1 MCLRPLH
8 SLRILLLFLCACC
21 MFLFAFPAIAHAA
34 SDPIQVTTQT
44 DSISF
49 PNFIDFRM
57 SAIDSSS
64 AIVQVTLNIVGEDT
78 AGNVSSTSSPVNFTA
93 ARTISVDY
101 HDDISGS
108 GFITPG
114 TPMQYSWVLKDSA
127 GNTHTQAPRQFIL
140 IDSRFSWQHDTSG
153 LVTVNWYNRPADFG
167 HLLLADAT
175 GDISR
180 ISGVLGGGLLHPI
193 NLWVYET
200 PQDFHGSLTPGS
212 YEWVGGI
219 AFPMLNQAF
228 ISVAGSSDT
237 TLIRD
242 MPHELTHLVFHQL
255 TAKGVN
261 VPVWFNEGLAV
272 YNQQYH
278 ESDMSSR
285 FNEALASHSLLR
297 LSEISFSFP
306 ADADMAYLAYA
317 QSWNLLSYMYTT
329 FGQIKMDHFIKLMN
343 NPGGDFSDDMAQ
355 AIGVDTIHLENQWRL
370 SLHQSSVLSPADSPT
385 ATTQP
390 LTIPSKSLPSLTD
403 STEPVF
409 VSLGVLLIVVPL
421 FGIIFIV
428 VNERRKR
435 QQILVSQ
442 DAQRIVNMTPG
453 QPGTTAGRNQPIV
466 RQSSWADR
474 TGPAYFPPIPP
485 STPASPM
492 DERDIHHPPY
502 PPFNPY
508 REYPQQGPQKQ
519 APQE

>member
-8 SLRILLLFLCACC
+8 PLRILLLSLCAFC
-21 MFLFAFPAIAHAA
+21 MFPFVFPATVHAA
-34 SDPIQVTTQT
+34 SDPIQVTAQT
-44 DSISF
+44 ESISF

-64 AIVQVTLNIVGEDT
+64 AIVQVTLNVTGEDT
-78 AGNVSSTSSPVNFTA
+78 AGNASVTSSPVNFKA
-93 ARTISVDY
+93 GRTISVDY
-101 HDDISGS
+101 HDDISGAS
-108 GFITPG
+108 FITPG
-114 TPMQYSWVLKDSA
+114 TPIQYSWDLKDSA
-127 GNTHTQAPRQFIL
+127 GNTHTQALQRFIL
-140 IDSRFSWQHDTSG
+140 IDSRFSWQHGTSG

-167 HLLLADAT
+167 QILLTDAT
-175 GDISR
+175 SDISR

-200 PQDFHGSLTPGS
+200 PQDFHGALAPNS

-219 AFPMLNQAF
+219 AYPRLNQAF
-228 ISVAGSSDT
+228 ISVAGPSDT

-255 TAKGVN
+255 TAKGID
-261 VPVWFNEGLAV
+261 VPVWFDEGLAV

-285 FNEALASHSLLR
+285 FNVALASHSLLR

-306 ADADMAYLAYA
+306 ADSDMAYLAYA
-317 QSWNLLSYMYTT
+317 QSWNLVSYMYAT
-329 FGQIKMDHFIKLMN
+329 FGQIKIARFIKLMN
-343 NPGGDFSDDMAQ
+343 IPTGDFSDDMAQ

-370 SLHQSSVLSPADSPT
+370 SLHQSPVLSPADSPT
-385 ATTQP
+385 TTTQP

-403 STEPVF
+403 GTEPVF
-409 VSLGVLLIVVPL
+409 VSLGVLLIVVPV
-421 FGIIFIV
+421 FGIAFIL

-435 QQILVSQ
+435 QKALVAQ
-442 DAQRIVNMTPG
+442 DAQSIVSMALG
-453 QPGTTAGRNQPIV
+453 QPGASVESNQPGF
-466 RQSSWADR
+466 RQSLWVDR
-474 TGPAYFPPIPP
+474 TGPAYFPPSPP
-485 STPASPM
+485 VSPK
-492 DERDIHHPPY
+492 DERDIHY

-508 REYPQQGPQKQ
+508 REYPQQGTQKQ